1 MVAMTKD
8 ATSAIRCSI
17 MDAGLSS
24 SRAAAEE
31 AEAAHGHHH
40 LAALIQHL
48 AQGADGAAIGP
59 ALRRDELEDG
69 HAAGEAVAGAH
80 RFQPFDLVDAGRALA
95 LGDAADEAV
104 DEEAHIEGD
113 RVPAAGDEPAEDA
126 HLRPLGIGVKG
137 LWIELPGKGQDLGLA
152 HRDLAED
159 QHLAHGEILEVPPC
173 HLAPIRCS
181 APGLAESAAAAQAR
195 PAR

>member
-40 LAALIQHL
+40 LAALIHHL

-69 HAAGEAVAGAH
+69 HAAGEAVA
-80 RFQPFDLVDAGRALA
+80 
-95 LGDAADEAV
+95 
-104 DEEAHIEGD
+104 EEAHIEGD

-126 HLRPLGIGVKG
+126 RLRPLGIGVKG
-137 LWIELPGKGQDLGLA
+137 LRIELPGIRHDLGLA

-159 QHLAHGEILEVPPC
+159 QHL
-173 HLAPIRCS
+173 
-181 APGLAESAAAAQAR
+181 
-195 PAR
+195 

>member
-17 MDAGLSS
+17 MDARRSS

-40 LAALIQHL
+40 LAALVHHL

-69 HAAGEAVAGAH
+69 HAAGKPVAGAH
-80 RFQPFDLVDAGRALA
+80 RLQPFALV
-95 LGDAADEAV
+95 DAADEAV

-126 HLRPLGIGVKG
+126 RLGPLGIGVKG
-137 LWIELPGKGQDLGLA
+137 LRIELPG
-152 HRDLAED
+152 
-159 QHLAHGEILEVPPC
+159 
-173 HLAPIRCS
+173 
-181 APGLAESAAAAQAR
+181 
-195 PAR
+195 